1 MTSKIEAM
9 AGGALALLLAAAPA
23 TAQQPA
29 PARPAAP
36 AAAAPAASTGPAIPG
51 LCVFSVEGAVGA
63 SKVGAHV
70 NTRLQQLLQQV
81 QAELNGLRTA
91 IENDDKAL
99 AAQRATLDATTL
111 EQRASAL
118 QVRVNDMQRRGQLR
132 ERELG
137 ATEQKALARVG
148 QELSPLVQQ
157 VANQR
162 QCSVVLNRQALVL
175 GGAGSMDIT
184 PQVVTALDAK
194 ITTFAFD
201 RERLDQP
208 APAAAGAAPR

>member
-1 MTSKIEAM
+1 MNSQIQAM
-9 AGGALALLLAAAPA
+9 AGGALALLLASSSAF
-23 TAQQPA
+23 AQQPAA
-29 PARPAAP
+29 PARPAAAP
-36 AAAAPAASTGPAIPG
+36 AAAAITGPAIPG
-51 LCVFSVEGAVGA
+51 LCVFSVEGAVGS

-70 NTRLQQLLQQV
+70 NTRLQQLLAQV
-81 QAELNGLRTA
+81 QAELTGLRTA
-91 IENDDKAL
+91 IENEDKTL

-111 EQRASAL
+111 EQRAAAL

-162 QCSVVLNRQALVL
+162 QCSVVLNRQAVVL
-175 GGAGSMDIT
+175 GGGGAMDIT
-184 PQVVTALDAK
+184 PAIVTALDAK
-194 ITTFAFD
+194 ISQFAFE
-201 RERLDQP
+201 RERLDQQAA
-208 APAAAGAAPR
+208 APAGATAR